1 MRSRLI
7 KNLSGHLSR
16 MTLEDANF
24 MYVNKKSIAAIFF
37 LVLAGCVSKGD
48 FDVMQRDMD
57 ELKNRH
63 VALEKDFGGLKNETR
78 EGTDK
83 TLKEY
88 RKEIEAL
95 HKETADLQ
103 AALDGAKVD
112 MQVLA
117 GKVDDAT
124 QSAKKP
130 AEDISLLKEDLD
142 RRLTTLEGKT
152 GKIEKSFDDLEKKST
167 EAASKQVEL
176 SPEALYQQGLN
187 TFKGG
192 NSQKARDL
200 FTKFIEL
207 YPNHELAAN
216 AHYWLGETY
225 YTEKIYDQSV
235 LEFEKVIKN
244 YPGKEKVPGA
254 MLKQAMAFKA
264 LGDATSA
271 KYVLNKLQESYPRS
285 EEAGLAKAK
294 LKELK

>member
-1 MRSRLI
+1 
-7 KNLSGHLSR
+7 
-16 MTLEDANF
+16 MTLEGTNF
-24 MYVNKKSIAAIFF
+24 MYINKKCITAFIFM
-37 LVLAGCVSKGD
+37 VLAGCASKGD
-48 FDVMQRDMD
+48 FEVMQRDMD

-63 VALEKDFGGLKNETR
+63 LSLEKDFGGLKNETR

-83 TLKEY
+83 ALKENQ
-88 RKEIEAL
+88 KEIEAL
-95 HKETADLQ
+95 HKEAADLQ
-103 AALDGAKVD
+103 AALDSAKVD

-117 GKVDDAT
+117 GKVDDAMQT
-124 QSAKKP
+124 AKKP

-142 RRLTTLEGKT
+142 RRLTALEGRT
-152 GKIEKSFDDLEKKST
+152 GKIEKNFDDLDKKSA
-167 EAASKQVEL
+167 EAAAKQAEL
-176 SPEALYQQGLN
+176 SPEALYQQGLT

-192 NSQKARDL
+192 NSQKAREL
-200 FTKFIEL
+200 FAKFIEQ

-225 YTEKIYDQSV
+225 YTEKIYDQAV

-244 YPGKEKVPGA
+244 YPGKEKAPAA

-264 LGDATSA
+264 LGDVTSA
-271 KYVLNKLQESYPRS
+271 KYVLNKLIESHPHS

>member
-1 MRSRLI
+1 
-7 KNLSGHLSR
+7 
-16 MTLEDANF
+16 MTLEGANF
-24 MYVNKKSIAAIFF
+24 MYINKIIIAAVSF

-48 FDVMQRDMD
+48 FEVMQRDMD

-63 VALEKDFGGLKNETR
+63 LALEKDFGGLKSETR

-83 TLKEY
+83 TLREVS
-88 RKEIEAL
+88 KEIESL
-95 HKETADLQ
+95 HKESADLQ

-117 GKVDDAT
+117 GKVDDAAQT
-124 QSAKKP
+124 AKKP

-142 RRLTTLEGKT
+142 RRLTALEGRT
-152 GKIEKSFDDLEKKST
+152 GKIEKNLDDVEKKST
-167 EAASKQVEL
+167 EAAAKQVEL
-176 SPEALYQQGLN
+176 SPEALYQQGL
-187 TFKGG
+187 TTLKGG
-192 NSQKARDL
+192 NSQKAREL
-200 FTKFIEL
+200 FTKFVEL

-216 AHYWLGETY
+216 AHYWLGETF
-225 YTEKIYDQSV
+225 YTEKSYDQAV

>member
-1 MRSRLI
+1 
-7 KNLSGHLSR
+7 
-16 MTLEDANF
+16 MTLEGANF
-24 MYVNKKSIAAIFF
+24 MYVNKTGIAAFIFI
-37 LVLAGCVSKGD
+37 VLTGCASKGD
-48 FDVMQRDMD
+48 FEVMQRDMD

-63 VALEKDFGGLKNETR
+63 LSLEKDFGGLKNETR

-83 TLKEY
+83 ALKENQ
-88 RKEIEAL
+88 KEIETL
-95 HKETADLQ
+95 HKEAADLQ
-103 AALDGAKVD
+103 AALDSAKVD

-117 GKVDDAT
+117 GKVDDAMQT
-124 QSAKKP
+124 AKKP

-142 RRLTTLEGKT
+142 RRLTALEGRT
-152 GKIEKSFDDLEKKST
+152 GKIEKNLDDFEKKSA
-167 EAASKQVEL
+167 EAAAKQAEL
-176 SPEALYQQGLN
+176 SPEALYQQGLT

-192 NSQKARDL
+192 NSQKAREL
-200 FTKFIEL
+200 FAKFIEQ

-225 YTEKIYDQSV
+225 YTEKIYDQAV

-244 YPGKEKVPGA
+244 YPGKEKAPAA

-264 LGDATSA
+264 LGDVTSA
-271 KYVLNKLQESYPRS
+271 KYVLNKLIESHPHS

>member
-1 MRSRLI
+1 
-7 KNLSGHLSR
+7 
-16 MTLEDANF
+16 MTMEGANF
-24 MYVNKKSIAAIFF
+24 MYVNKKGIAAIFF
-37 LVLAGCVSKGD
+37 LLLSGCVSKGD

-63 VALEKDFGGLKNETR
+63 IALEKDFGGLKNETR

-88 RKEIEAL
+88 RKEIESL

-103 AALDGAKVD
+103 AALDSAKVD

-117 GKVDDAT
+117 GKVDDAM
-124 QSAKKP
+124 QAAKKP
-130 AEDISLLKEDLD
+130 AEDISLLKEDMD
-142 RRLTTLEGKT
+142 RRLTALEGRT
-152 GKIEKSFDDLEKKST
+152 GKIEKNFDDLEKNTT

-176 SPEALYQQGLN
+176 SPEALYQQALN

-192 NSQKARDL
+192 DSQKAREL
-200 FTKFIEL
+200 LTKFIGQ
-207 YPNHELAAN
+207 YPNNELAAN

-225 YTEKIYDQSV
+225 YTEKIYDQAI

-244 YPGKEKVPGA
+244 YPGKEKVPAA
-254 MLKQAMAFKA
+254 MLKQAMAFKG
-264 LGDATSA
+264 LGDLTSA
-271 KYVLNKLQESYPRS
+271 KYVLNKLLESYPRS
-285 EEAGLAKAK
+285 EEASLAKAK